1 MLQELRDDLTSYSPQ
16 RKKKAPTKKKQR
28 KVNKYT
34 RKKPARTLKRKKT
47 NTMPK
52 DKSKKAKSKKAK
64 SKKAKS
70 KKTKNAYM
78 TVLSKARKENAPSF
92 VYNSKTYKRHETDKG
107 FVYYK

>member
-1 MLQELRDDLTSYSPQ
+1 MLKSFRRNLSSYSPM
-16 RKKKAPTKKKQR
+16 RKKHTKKKKPTKKKPT
-28 KVNKYT
+28 KKKPPTVKKYT
-34 RKKPARTLKRKKT
+34 RKKPARVIKRKGST
-47 NTMPK
+47 
-52 DKSKKAKSKKAK
+52 

-92 VYNSKTYKRHETDKG
+92 VYNNKTYKRHETDKG

>member
-16 RKKKAPTKKKQR
+16 RKKKAPTKKKPR
-28 KVNKYT
+28 KVKKYT
-34 RKKPARTLKRKKT
+34 RKKPAHTLKRKKT

-52 DKSKKAKSKKAK
+52 DKSKKAK